1 MYLSR
6 LLLNP
11 RSKQVQREA
20 RDPYQQHRTVMS
32 AFPETLPEDERV
44 LYRLDVQPRTGQ
56 MVLLVQ
62 SHSAPHWAGLADK
75 DYLLPVDPFSDMLN
89 PAVKT
94 IELSLQAGQILSF
107 RLRANP
113 TKRLMKDIPERKLRK
128 GQRIGLFEEPDQLA
142 WLQKK
147 AGVHGFAVGNVHI
160 VDEGLNGGKTKDNH
174 QLKFFAVRFEGYLQV
189 TDPNKLVQ
197 AVESGIGPA
206 KAFGCGLLSLARAA

>member
-11 RSKQVQREA
+11 RSRQVQREA

-32 AFPETLPEDERV
+32 AFPETLPEAERV
-44 LYRLDVQPRTGQ
+44 LYRLDILPRTGQ

-62 SHSAPHWAGLADK
+62 SQTEPDWRGLADK
-75 DYLLPVDPFSDMLN
+75 DYLLPGDHFSGLPN

-94 IELSLQAGQILSF
+94 IDPAIRAGQILGF

-113 TKRLMKDIPERKLRK
+113 TRRLFNEIPQHKLKK
-128 GQRIGLFEEPDQLA
+128 GQRVGLFKEADQLA

-147 AGVHGFAVGNVHI
+147 AQAHGFAIGNIHI
-160 VDEGLNGGKTKDNH
+160 VDEGLNGGKTKAQDS
-174 QLKFFAVRFEGYLQV
+174 LKFFAVRFEGHLQV
-189 TDPNKLVQ
+189 IDPAKLLD
-197 AVESGIGPA
+197 AVRAGIGPA
-206 KAFGCGLLSLARAA
+206 KAFGCGLLSLAAPN